1 MPNSDFNVVSP
12 VTPTSPAP
20 RATHQEILNVKGVC
34 RGFKKSQGD
43 LLVLDDV
50 NLSLREGE
58 IVGLLGRSGSGKSTL
73 LRIIAGLIEPTTG
86 DVTYKGKPLDGPAKG
101 VAMVFQTFALFPW
114 LTVLQNVEAGLEAQG
129 VGARERREREL
140 AAIDL
145 IGLDGFENA
154 YPRELSGGMRQ
165 RVGFARALV
174 VDPTLLLMDE
184 PFSALDVLTAENLRT
199 DLLDLWTQS
208 KMPIKSVLIV
218 THNIEEAVF
227 MCDRILVLS
236 SNPGRVMAEIRVP
249 FKHPRNRLDPAFRR
263 LVDDIYA
270 KMTARQFGEEKKKGL
285 ELSSWLPQVSTN
297 LMAGLIE
304 TLAADPYHGRA
315 DMPEIARSLHLE
327 VDDLFPVAEVLQ
339 HLGFA
344 DIREGDIFLTP
355 PALVFSEFGTQE
367 RKMMFAEHLLRHVPL
382 AARIKKVLN
391 ERPGHRAP
399 RVRFEQELEDF
410 LSDSAA
416 EETLDAVINWGRYG
430 EIFSYNDQTEIFSL
444 EDVES

>member
-12 VTPTSPAP
+12 VTPTTTAP
-20 RATHQEILNVKGVC
+20 RAAQEILNVKGVS

-86 DVTYKGKPLDGPAKG
+86 DVTYKGKPLEGPADG

-129 VGARERREREL
+129 VGAAPRRARAL

-199 DLLDLWTQS
+199 DLLDLWTQG

-227 MCDRILVLS
+227 MCDRIMVLS
-236 SNPGRVMAEIRVP
+236 SNPGRVIAEIQVP
-249 FKHPRNRLDPAFRR
+249 FKHPRNRLDPAFRS
-263 LVDDIYA
+263 LVDEIYA
-270 KMTARQFGEEKKKGL
+270 KMTARQSGEATKQTLEFG
-285 ELSSWLPQVSTN
+285 SRLPHVSTN
-297 LMAGLIE
+297 LLAGLIE
-304 TLAADPYHGRA
+304 TLATAPYNGRA
-315 DMPEIARSLHLE
+315 DMPVIARSLHLE
-327 VDDLFPVAEVLQ
+327 VDDLFPIAEMLQ

-344 DIREGDIFLTP
+344 ELREGDIYLTP
-355 PALVFSEFGTQE
+355 SAHVFADLGTHE
-367 RKMMFAEHLLRHVPL
+367 RKMMFAEHLLKHVPL

-410 LSDSAA
+410 LTDGAA
-416 EETLDAVINWGRYG
+416 EDTLDSVINWGRYG
-430 EIFSYNDQTEIFSL
+430 EVFSYNDQTELFSL